1 MSKNRKNKTN
11 NIDDKYNL
19 HKVINKNQTMIEVNN
34 VSMKFNLG
42 IEKGFSIKQWFV
54 DLANPKK
61 RETRKLEN
69 DFWALKNVDFKVSK
83 GEVIGFIGSNGAGKS
98 TLLKVVAGV
107 MKPTK
112 GEVKTYG
119 NICPMIE
126 LGAGFDPQL
135 TARENIY
142 LNGAIM
148 GYSKETI
155 DSKYEEI
162 VNFSE
167 LVDFMNVPVQNFSS
181 GMVARL
187 AFSIA
192 TIVDPE
198 ILIVDEI
205 LSVGDIAFQ
214 TKSEKKMLEMIGG
227 GTTVLFVSH
236 SVEQIKKMCNRVVW
250 IEHGVVQKIGGKEV
264 CDEYI
269 KFMENK

>member
-1 MSKNRKNKTN
+1 MED
-11 NIDDKYNL
+11 IM
-19 HKVINKNQTMIEVNN
+19 INVKN

-42 IEKGFSIKQWFV
+42 IEKGFSIKQGFV
-54 DLANPKK
+54 DMFNKEKRHKK
-61 RETRKLEN
+61 KEE
-69 DFWALKNVDFKVSK
+69 FWALRDVNFQVKK

-98 TLLKVVAGV
+98 TLLKIVAGV

-112 GEVKTYG
+112 GRVDSYG

-126 LGAGFDPQL
+126 LGTGFDPQL

-142 LNGAIM
+142 LNGAVM
-148 GYSKETI
+148 GYTKELI
-155 DSKYEEI
+155 DSKFNEI
-162 VNFSE
+162 VEFSE
-167 LVDFMNVPVQNFSS
+167 LKDFLDVPVQNFSS

-192 TIVDPE
+192 TIVEPE

-214 TKSEKKMLEMIGG
+214 AKSERKMLSMING

-236 SVEQIKKMCNRVVW
+236 SIEQIKKMCDKVVW
-250 IEHGVVQKIGGKEV
+250 LDHGKMIKMGGKEI
-264 CDEYI
+264 CDEY
-269 KFMENK
+269 KKYMESK

>member
-1 MSKNRKNKTN
+1 MED
-11 NIDDKYNL
+11 IM
-19 HKVINKNQTMIEVNN
+19 INVKN

-42 IEKGFSIKQWFV
+42 IEKGFSIKQGFV
-54 DLANPKK
+54 DMFNKEKRHKK
-61 RETRKLEN
+61 KEE
-69 DFWALKNVDFKVSK
+69 FWALRDVNFQVKK

-98 TLLKVVAGV
+98 TLLKIVAGV

-112 GEVKTYG
+112 GRVDSYG

-142 LNGAIM
+142 LNGAVM
-148 GYSKETI
+148 GYTKELI
-155 DSKYEEI
+155 DSKFNEI
-162 VNFSE
+162 VEFSE
-167 LVDFMNVPVQNFSS
+167 LKDFLDVPVQNFSS

-192 TIVDPE
+192 TIVEPG

-214 TKSEKKMLEMIGG
+214 AKSERKMLSMING

-236 SVEQIKKMCNRVVW
+236 SIEQIKKMCDKVVW
-250 IEHGVVQKIGGKEV
+250 LDHGKMIKMGGKEI
-264 CDEYI
+264 CDEY
-269 KFMENK
+269 KKYMESK

>member
-1 MSKNRKNKTN
+1 MED
-11 NIDDKYNL
+11 IM
-19 HKVINKNQTMIEVNN
+19 INVKN

-42 IEKGFSIKQWFV
+42 IEKGFSIKQGFV
-54 DLANPKK
+54 DMFNKEKK
-61 RETRKLEN
+61 HKKKEE
-69 DFWALKNVDFKVSK
+69 FWALRDVNFQVKK

-98 TLLKVVAGV
+98 TLLKIVAGV

-112 GEVKTYG
+112 GRVDSYG

-142 LNGAIM
+142 LNGAVM
-148 GYSKETI
+148 GYTKELI
-155 DSKYEEI
+155 DSKFNEI
-162 VNFSE
+162 VEFSE
-167 LVDFMNVPVQNFSS
+167 LKDFLDVPVQNFSS

-192 TIVDPE
+192 TIVEPE

-214 TKSEKKMLEMIGG
+214 AKSERKMLSMING

-236 SVEQIKKMCNRVVW
+236 SIEQIKKMCDRVVW
-250 IEHGVVQKIGGKEV
+250 LDHGKMIKIGGKEI
-264 CDEYI
+264 CDEYK
-269 KFMENK
+269 KFMEEK

>member
-1 MSKNRKNKTN
+1 MQDGEM
-11 NIDDKYNL
+11 I
-19 HKVINKNQTMIEVNN
+19 KVEN
-34 VSMKFNLG
+34 VSMRFNLG
-42 IEKGFSIKQWFV
+42 IEKGFSLKQFFV
-54 DLANPKK
+54 DLGNPNK
-61 RETRKLEN
+61 RKEKAKINN
-69 DFWALKNVDFKVSK
+69 DFWALKDVGFSVKK

-98 TLLKVVAGV
+98 TLLKVIAGV

-112 GEVKTYG
+112 GKVYVGG

-142 LNGAIM
+142 LNGAVM
-148 GYSKETI
+148 GYTKEFIESKF
-155 DSKYEEI
+155 DEI
-162 VNFSE
+162 VEFSE
-167 LVDFMNVPVQNFSS
+167 LKDFLEVPVQNFSS

-214 TKSEKKMLEMIGG
+214 AKSEKKMMSMING

-236 SVEQIKKMCNRVVW
+236 SLGQIEKMCDRVVW
-250 IEHGVVQKIGGKEV
+250 LEHGVVQKTGGKEV
-264 CDEYI
+264 CQEYK

>member
-1 MSKNRKNKTN
+1 MEN
-11 NIDDKYNL
+11 NN
-19 HKVINKNQTMIEVNN
+19 MIEIKD

-42 IEKGFSIKQWFV
+42 IEKGFSLKQWFV
-54 DLANPKK
+54 DLGKHKK
-61 RETRKLEN
+61 KVKNE
-69 DFWALKNVDFKVSK
+69 FWALKDVNINIKK
-83 GEVIGFIGSNGAGKS
+83 GEVVGFIGSNGAGKS

-112 GEVKTYG
+112 GKVDVYG

-126 LGAGFDPQL
+126 LGAGFDSQL

-142 LNGAIM
+142 LNGAVM
-148 GYSKETI
+148 GYSKGLI
-155 DSKYEEI
+155 DSKFDDI
-162 VNFSE
+162 VEFSE
-167 LVDFMNVPVQNFSS
+167 LKDFLDVPIQNFSS

-192 TIVDPE
+192 TIVNPE

-205 LSVGDIAFQ
+205 LSVGDLAFQ
-214 TKSEKKMLEMIGG
+214 TKSENKMMSMING
-227 GTTVLFVSH
+227 GTTVLYVSH
-236 SVEQIKKMCNRVVW
+236 SANSIKKLCDKVVW

-269 KFMENK
+269 KFMESK

>member
-1 MSKNRKNKTN
+1 MQ
-11 NIDDKYNL
+11 DDEMI
-19 HKVINKNQTMIEVNN
+19 KVEN

-42 IEKGFSIKQWFV
+42 IEKGFSLKQFFI
-54 DLANPKK
+54 DLGNPKK
-61 RETRKLEN
+61 RKEKKKINN
-69 DFWALKNVDFKVSK
+69 DFWALKDVDFSVKK

-98 TLLKVVAGV
+98 TLLKVIAGV

-112 GEVKTYG
+112 GKVLVGG

-142 LNGAIM
+142 LNGAVM
-148 GYSKETI
+148 GYTKEFIESKF
-155 DSKYEEI
+155 DEI
-162 VNFSE
+162 VEFSE
-167 LVDFMNVPVQNFSS
+167 LKDFLEVPVQNFSS

-214 TKSEKKMLEMIGG
+214 AKSEKKMM
-227 GTTVLFVSH
+227 
-236 SVEQIKKMCNRVVW
+236 
-250 IEHGVVQKIGGKEV
+250 
-264 CDEYI
+264 
-269 KFMENK
+269 

>member
-1 MSKNRKNKTN
+1 MED
-11 NIDDKYNL
+11 IM
-19 HKVINKNQTMIEVNN
+19 INVKN
-34 VSMKFNLG
+34 VSMRFNLG
-42 IEKGFSIKQWFV
+42 IEKGFSIKQGFV
-54 DLANPKK
+54 DMFNKEKRHKK
-61 RETRKLEN
+61 KEE
-69 DFWALKNVDFKVSK
+69 FWALRDVNFQVKK

-98 TLLKVVAGV
+98 TLLKIVAGV

-112 GEVKTYG
+112 GRVDSYG

-142 LNGAIM
+142 LNGAVM
-148 GYSKETI
+148 GYTKELI
-155 DSKYEEI
+155 DSKFNEI
-162 VNFSE
+162 VEFSE
-167 LVDFMNVPVQNFSS
+167 LKDFLDVPVQNFSS

-192 TIVDPE
+192 TIVEPE

-214 TKSEKKMLEMIGG
+214 AKSERKMLSMING

-236 SVEQIKKMCNRVVW
+236 SIEQIKKMCDRVIW
-250 IEHGVVQKIGGKEV
+250 IEHGKMIKMGGKEI
-264 CDEYI
+264 CDEY
-269 KFMENK
+269 KKYMESK

>member
-1 MSKNRKNKTN
+1 MKDKDLMI
-11 NIDDKYNL
+11 NIDK
-19 HKVINKNQTMIEVNN
+19 

-42 IEKGFSIKQWFV
+42 IEKSFSLKRGFVNIF
-54 DLANPKK
+54 KK
-61 RETRKLEN
+61 NKKKKEE
-69 DFWALKNVDFKVSK
+69 FWALNNVDIKVKK
-83 GEVIGFIGSNGAGKS
+83 GEVIGFIGANGAGKS
-98 TLLKVVAGV
+98 TLLKIVAGV

-112 GEVKTYG
+112 GHVDVYG

-142 LNGAIM
+142 LNGAVM
-148 GYSKETI
+148 GYSKELI
-155 DSKYEEI
+155 NAKFDEI
-162 VNFSE
+162 VEFSE
-167 LVDFMNVPVQNFSS
+167 LRNFLDVPVQNFSS

-192 TIVDPE
+192 TIVEPE

-214 TKSEKKMLEMIGG
+214 KKSEEKMLSMING

-236 SVEQIKKMCNRVVW
+236 SIKQIKKLCDKIVW
-250 IEHGVVQKIGGKEV
+250 LEHGEVKEIGKKEV
-264 CDEYI
+264 CDKYEE
-269 KFMENK
+269 FMEGR

>member
-1 MSKNRKNKTN
+1 MEDIMIN
-11 NIDDKYNL
+11 
-19 HKVINKNQTMIEVNN
+19 VIN
-34 VSMKFNLG
+34 VSMRFNLG
-42 IEKGFSIKQWFV
+42 IEKGFSIKQGFV
-54 DLANPKK
+54 DMFNKEKK
-61 RETRKLEN
+61 HKKKEE
-69 DFWALKNVDFKVSK
+69 FWALRDVNFQVKK

-98 TLLKVVAGV
+98 TLLKIVAGV

-112 GEVKTYG
+112 GRVDSYG

-142 LNGAIM
+142 LNGAVM
-148 GYSKETI
+148 GYTKELI
-155 DSKYEEI
+155 DSKFNEI
-162 VNFSE
+162 VEFSE
-167 LVDFMNVPVQNFSS
+167 LKDFLDVPVQNFSS

-192 TIVDPE
+192 TIVEPE

-214 TKSEKKMLEMIGG
+214 AKSERKMLSMING

-236 SVEQIKKMCNRVVW
+236 SIEQIKKMCDKVVW
-250 IEHGVVQKIGGKEV
+250 LDHGKMIKMGGKEV
-264 CDEYI
+264 CDEY
-269 KFMENK
+269 KKYMESK

>member
-1 MSKNRKNKTN
+1 MEDIMIN
-11 NIDDKYNL
+11 
-19 HKVINKNQTMIEVNN
+19 VIN
-34 VSMKFNLG
+34 VSMRFNLG
-42 IEKGFSIKQWFV
+42 IEKGFSIKQGFV
-54 DLANPKK
+54 DMFNKEKRHKK
-61 RETRKLEN
+61 KEE
-69 DFWALKNVDFKVSK
+69 FWALRDVNFQVKK

-98 TLLKVVAGV
+98 TLLKIVAGV

-112 GEVKTYG
+112 GRVDSYG

-142 LNGAIM
+142 LNGAVM
-148 GYSKETI
+148 GYTKELI
-155 DSKYEEI
+155 DSKFNEI
-162 VNFSE
+162 VEFSE
-167 LVDFMNVPVQNFSS
+167 LKDFLDVPVQNFSS

-192 TIVDPE
+192 TIVEPE

-214 TKSEKKMLEMIGG
+214 AKSERKMLSMING

-236 SVEQIKKMCNRVVW
+236 SIEQIKKMCDRVVW
-250 IEHGVVQKIGGKEV
+250 LEHGKMIKIGGKEI
-264 CDEYI
+264 CDEY
-269 KFMENK
+269 KKYMESK

>member
-1 MSKNRKNKTN
+1 MKNK
-11 NIDDKYNL
+11 
-19 HKVINKNQTMIEVNN
+19 KNVMIEVDN
-34 VSMKFNLG
+34 VSMRFNLG
-42 IEKGFSIKQWFV
+42 IEKGFSLKQGFIN
-54 DLANPKK
+54 LFKK
-61 RETRKLEN
+61 DKKLEKKKN
-69 DFWALKNVDFKVSK
+69 DFWALKDVNFKVNK

-98 TLLKVVAGV
+98 TLLKVVSGV

-112 GEVKTYG
+112 GKISTYG

-142 LNGAIM
+142 LNGAVM
-148 GYSKETI
+148 GYSKELI
-155 DSKYEEI
+155 DSKFQEI
-162 VNFSE
+162 VDFSE
-167 LVDFMNVPVQNFSS
+167 LQDFLDVPVQNFSS

-205 LSVGDIAFQ
+205 LSVGDMAFQ
-214 TKSEKKMLEMIGG
+214 AKSEAKMLSMING

-236 SVEQIKKMCNRVVW
+236 SIEQIKKMCDRVVW
-250 IEHGVVQKIGGKEV
+250 LEHGIVQKIGGKEV
-264 CDEYI
+264 CDEYV
-269 KFMENK
+269 KFMVV

>member
-1 MSKNRKNKTN
+1 MQ
-11 NIDDKYNL
+11 DDEMI
-19 HKVINKNQTMIEVNN
+19 KVEN

-42 IEKGFSIKQWFV
+42 IEKGFSLKQFFI
-54 DLANPKK
+54 DLGNPKK
-61 RETRKLEN
+61 RKEKKKINN
-69 DFWALKNVDFKVSK
+69 DFWALRDVDFSVKK

-98 TLLKVVAGV
+98 TLLKVIAGV

-112 GEVKTYG
+112 GKVYVGG

-142 LNGAIM
+142 LNGAVM
-148 GYSKETI
+148 GYTKEFIESKF
-155 DSKYEEI
+155 DEI
-162 VNFSE
+162 VEFSE
-167 LVDFMNVPVQNFSS
+167 LRDFLEVPVQNFSS

-214 TKSEKKMLEMIGG
+214 AKSEKKMMSMING

-236 SVEQIKKMCNRVVW
+236 SLGQIEKMCDRVVW
-250 IEHGVVQKIGGKEV
+250 LEHGVVQKTGGKEV
-264 CDEYI
+264 CQEYK

>member
-1 MSKNRKNKTN
+1 MEKQD
-11 NIDDKYNL
+11 IM
-19 HKVINKNQTMIEVNN
+19 INVDN
-34 VSMKFNLG
+34 VSMRFNLG

-54 DLANPKK
+54 DIGKHKK
-61 RETRKLEN
+61 KTKN
-69 DFWALKNVDFKVSK
+69 KFWALKNVDFSINR
-83 GEVIGFIGSNGAGKS
+83 GEVVGFIGSNGAGKS

-112 GEVKTYG
+112 GNIEVYG

-142 LNGAIM
+142 LNGAVM
-148 GYSKETI
+148 GYSKDLI
-155 DSKYEEI
+155 DSKFDEI
-162 VNFSE
+162 VEFSE
-167 LVDFMNVPVQNFSS
+167 LKDFLDVPVQNFSS

-192 TIVDPE
+192 TIVEPE

-214 TKSEKKMLEMIGG
+214 AKSEAKMMEMIGG

-236 SVEQIKKMCNRVVW
+236 SIEQIKKMCNRVIW

-264 CDEYI
+264 CDEYL
-269 KFMENK
+269 KFMQSK

>member
-1 MSKNRKNKTN
+1 MKK
-11 NIDDKYNL
+11 DD
-19 HKVINKNQTMIEVNN
+19 IMIEVND
-34 VSMKFNLG
+34 VSMRFNLG
-42 IEKGFSIKQWFV
+42 IEKGFSLKQWFV
-54 DLANPKK
+54 DLGKHKK
-61 RETRKLEN
+61 KKKNE
-69 DFWALKNVDFKVSK
+69 FWALKNVDFKINK
-83 GEVIGFIGSNGAGKS
+83 GEVVGFIGSNGAGKS

-112 GEVKTYG
+112 GHVDVYG

-142 LNGAIM
+142 LNGAVM
-148 GYSKETI
+148 GYSKELI
-155 DSKYEEI
+155 DSKFDEI
-162 VNFSE
+162 VEFSE
-167 LVDFMNVPVQNFSS
+167 LKDFLDAPVQNYSS

-205 LSVGDIAFQ
+205 LSVGDMAFQ
-214 TKSEKKMLEMIGG
+214 TKSEQKMLSMITG

-236 SVEQIKKMCNRVVW
+236 SVEQIKKICDRVVW
-250 IEHGVVQKIGGKEV
+250 IERGVVQKIGGKEV

-269 KFMENK
+269 KAMGG

>member
-1 MSKNRKNKTN
+1 MEDIMIN
-11 NIDDKYNL
+11 
-19 HKVINKNQTMIEVNN
+19 VIN
-34 VSMKFNLG
+34 VSMRFNLG
-42 IEKGFSIKQWFV
+42 IEKGFSIKQGFV
-54 DLANPKK
+54 DMFNKEKK
-61 RETRKLEN
+61 HKKKEE
-69 DFWALKNVDFKVSK
+69 FWALRDVNFQVKK

-98 TLLKVVAGV
+98 TLLKIVAGV

-112 GEVKTYG
+112 GRVDSYG

-142 LNGAIM
+142 LNGAVM
-148 GYSKETI
+148 GYTKELI
-155 DSKYEEI
+155 DSKFNEI
-162 VNFSE
+162 VEFSE
-167 LVDFMNVPVQNFSS
+167 LKDFLDVPVQNFSS

-192 TIVDPE
+192 TIVEPK

-214 TKSEKKMLEMIGG
+214 AKSERKMLSMING

-236 SVEQIKKMCNRVVW
+236 SIEQIKKMCDRVVW
-250 IEHGVVQKIGGKEV
+250 LDHGKMIKIGGKEI
-264 CDEYI
+264 CDEY
-269 KFMENK
+269 KKYMESK

>member
-1 MSKNRKNKTN
+1 MED
-11 NIDDKYNL
+11 IM
-19 HKVINKNQTMIEVNN
+19 INVKN
-34 VSMKFNLG
+34 VSMRFNLG
-42 IEKGFSIKQWFV
+42 IEKGFSIKQGFV
-54 DLANPKK
+54 DMFNKEKK
-61 RETRKLEN
+61 HKKKEE
-69 DFWALKNVDFKVSK
+69 FWALRDVNFQVKK

-98 TLLKVVAGV
+98 TLLKIVAGV

-112 GEVKTYG
+112 GRVDSYG

-142 LNGAIM
+142 LNGAVM
-148 GYSKETI
+148 GYTKELI
-155 DSKYEEI
+155 DSKFNEI
-162 VNFSE
+162 VEFSE
-167 LVDFMNVPVQNFSS
+167 LKDFLDVPVQNFSS

-192 TIVDPE
+192 TIVEPE

-214 TKSEKKMLEMIGG
+214 AKSERKMLLMING

-236 SVEQIKKMCNRVVW
+236 SIEQIKKMCDRVVW
-250 IEHGVVQKIGGKEV
+250 LDHGKMIKMGGKEI
-264 CDEYI
+264 CDEY
-269 KFMENK
+269 KKYMESK

>member
-1 MSKNRKNKTN
+1 MED
-11 NIDDKYNL
+11 IM
-19 HKVINKNQTMIEVNN
+19 INVKN

-42 IEKGFSIKQWFV
+42 IEKGFSIKQGFV
-54 DLANPKK
+54 DMFNKEKK
-61 RETRKLEN
+61 HKKKEE
-69 DFWALKNVDFKVSK
+69 FWALRDVNFQVKK

-98 TLLKVVAGV
+98 TLLKIVAGV

-112 GEVKTYG
+112 GRVDSYG

-142 LNGAIM
+142 LNGAVM
-148 GYSKETI
+148 GYTKELI
-155 DSKYEEI
+155 DSKFNEI
-162 VNFSE
+162 VEFSE
-167 LVDFMNVPVQNFSS
+167 LKDFLDVPVQNFSS

-192 TIVDPE
+192 TIVEPE

-214 TKSEKKMLEMIGG
+214 AKSERKMLSMING

-236 SVEQIKKMCNRVVW
+236 SIEQIKKMCDRVVW
-250 IEHGVVQKIGGKEV
+250 LEHGKMIKIGGKEI
-264 CDEYI
+264 CDEY
-269 KFMENK
+269 KKYMESK